1 MRILIIEDEEAA
13 VKRLQKMLK
22 EIAPES
28 EVIDSLV
35 SIKSAVQWVKNNPMP
50 DLLLLDVH
58 LADGL
63 SFEILKQVTIDCP
76 VIFTT
81 AYDQYALEAFKLNT
95 VDYLLKPVKKEE
107 LQNALTKFKKQQP
120 QKTTPVDINKIIS
133 SFQKAQQEYKKR
145 FVVRY
150 GEHIKTINTDDAAYF
165 YTEAR
170 ANFMVTKD
178 GKRYVID
185 YNLDQLDSLLDPK
198 LFYRINRQFIIG
210 IHSIEEMLTYSKS
223 RVLVKLNPP
232 CKIETIVS
240 TERSGEFKQWL
251 GGE

>member
-35 SIKSAVQWVKNNPMP
+35 SIKSSVQWFKSNPQP
-50 DLLLLDVH
+50 DLILMDVH

-63 SFEILKQVTIDCP
+63 SFEILRQISIECP

-81 AYDQYALEAFKLNT
+81 AYDKYALEAFKLNT

-107 LQNALTKFKKQQP
+107 LQNALAKFKKHQ
-120 QKTTPVDINKIIS
+120 QKTTPAVDIDKIIN

-150 GEHIKTINTDDAAYF
+150 GEHIKTINTGDAAYF

-178 GKRYVID
+178 AKRYVID
-185 YNLDQLDSLLDPK
+185 YNLDQLETLLDPK
-198 LFYRINRQFIIG
+198 VFYRINRQFIIG
-210 IHSIEEMLTYSKS
+210 IDSIDEMLSYSKS
-223 RVLVKLNPP
+223 RVLIKLNPP

-240 TERSGEFKQWL
+240 TERSGDFKQWL

>member
-1 MRILIIEDEEAA
+1 MKILIIEDEEAA

-22 EIAPES
+22 EALPDS
-28 EVIDSLV
+28 SVIDSLESV
-35 SIKSAVQWVKNNPMP
+35 RSAVQWFKNNPMP
-50 DLLLLDVH
+50 DLVLLDVH

-107 LQNALTKFKKQQP
+107 LQNAIAKFKKHQQKP
-120 QKTTPVDINKIIS
+120 STAIDIDKIIT

-150 GEHIKTINTDDAAYF
+150 GEHIKTINTEDAAYF
-165 YTEAR
+165 YTETR
-170 ANFMVTKD
+170 ANFMITKD
-178 GKRYVID
+178 AKRYVID
-185 YNLDQLDSLLDPK
+185 YNLDQLETLLDPK
-198 LFYRINRQFIIG
+198 TFYRINRQFIIG
-210 IHSIEEMLTYSKS
+210 IHSLDEMLTYSKS
-223 RVLVKLNPP
+223 RVLIKLNPP